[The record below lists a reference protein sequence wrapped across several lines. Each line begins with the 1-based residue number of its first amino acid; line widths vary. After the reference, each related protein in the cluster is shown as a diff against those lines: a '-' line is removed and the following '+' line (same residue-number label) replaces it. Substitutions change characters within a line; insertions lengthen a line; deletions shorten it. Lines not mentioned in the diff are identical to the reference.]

1 MLRYSA
7 SQARHLQSKDRRSHP
22 SCWALEAYS
31 LWSVCATCLL
41 GIGHGKKIACGTWHI
56 LAPWSIDWW
65 ILIEGDIY
73 RKPCFLLPSTA
84 SIEHRGGHDEPSRPL
99 STGQSPNSAFQIL
112 GWHKLSMVPRHV
124 NNNSRKGHSRVLL
137 INKWHFLGYTWI
149 HYRNGWHQLLVLDL
163 IPLWKWD
170 WVWRADASR
179 HSFRMLSWLWCYP
192 RSQSGYDEHAA
203 CQAISPGWPIC
214 THHDGFFWRKHV
226 IFLTGGRT
234 KLIGRCFRSIGAA

>member
-1 MLRYSA
+1 MA
-7 SQARHLQSKDRRSHP
+7 F
-22 SCWALEAYS
+22 
-31 LWSVCATCLL
+31 
-41 GIGHGKKIACGTWHI
+41 GTWHM

-65 ILIEGDIY
+65 ILIDGYWLEGTFTGSHVSYSPAPQVLSIEGTWRTIQAAVDWAKSQLCVSAP
-73 RKPCFLLPSTA
+73 RLAQAVHGSTA
-84 SIEHRGGHDEPSRPL
+84 C
-99 STGQSPNSAFQIL
+99 
-112 GWHKLSMVPRHV
+112 HV

-163 IPLWKWD
+163 VPLWKWD

-214 THHDGFFWRKHV
+214 THHDSWWIFWVENCDFSHRWPYKIDWRMFPEHW
-226 IFLTGGRT
+226 
-234 KLIGRCFRSIGAA
+234 RSLASTW